1 MSIVEIR
8 DHSLWPKHIHGNDPL
23 KHRLLNLEEGG
34 LVELEVDGFRGMWKK
49 MDKGKDGRS
58 VSGIK
63 ALGKARENWHALQD
77 RRGDLVSIKEVKD
90 RILRAP

>member
-8 DHSLWPKHIHGNDPL
+8 DHSLWPQHIHGNDAL
-23 KHRLLNLEEGG
+23 KDQLLNLPEGG

-49 MDKGKDGRS
+49 MDMGKDGRP

-63 ALGKARENWHALQD
+63 AIGKAKEHWHGLQD
-77 RRGDLVSIKEVKD
+77 KRGDLVSIKE
-90 RILRAP
+90 A